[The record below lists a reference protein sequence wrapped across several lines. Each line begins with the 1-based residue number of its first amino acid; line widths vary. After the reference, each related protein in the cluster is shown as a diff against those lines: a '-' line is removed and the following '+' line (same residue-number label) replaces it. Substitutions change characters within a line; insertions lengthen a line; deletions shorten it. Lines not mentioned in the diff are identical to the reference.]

1 VAGFALPHS
10 IQRIDVAGRD
20 VTEYL
25 QLLLRKSGHN
35 FNTSAE
41 MEVVKDIKE
50 KMYLL
55 LFVLSYG
62 RCWRSERE
70 QDRIC

>member
-1 VAGFALPHS
+1 VLDSGDGVTNAVSVYEGFALPHAM
-10 IQRIDVAGRD
+10 QRIDVAGRD

-25 QLLLRKSGHN
+25 QLLLRKSGNN

-50 KMYLL
+50 KT
-55 LFVLSYG
+55 
-62 RCWRSERE
+62 
-70 QDRIC
+70 

>member
-1 VAGFALPHS
+1 MAGFALPHS